1 MIVDFESRLPPD
13 KTVRSRLLIPSR
25 ILFFRDARLCP
36 SKRMGPAGARRVH
49 SCESLFRLS
58 SFHICASFS
67 HARPRAAGYRQ
78 GCLQRLPVAD
88 PYHITGHLRG
98 IDFQQLPDSSTY
110 PPHSS
115 ADPASCTLFHVPSLL
130 LPYLLHG
137 PTHYRV
143 VVFSRSLSP
152 PSDGEAAADSLTM
165 QRPSKLC
172 IFQANTSLFWRE
184 KLFIF

>member
-1 MIVDFESRLPPD
+1 VDFESRLPPD

-25 ILFFRDARLCP
+25 ILFFRDARLYP
-36 SKRMGPAGARRVH
+36 SKRMGPAGAWRVH

-115 ADPASCTLFHVPSLL
+115 ADPASCTHFFTFPLSSSRICCMGPRTTALSYFHVPSLL
-130 LPYLLHG
+130 LLMGKPLQ
-137 PTHYRV
+137 T
-143 VVFSRSLSP
+143 
-152 PSDGEAAADSLTM
+152 A
-165 QRPSKLC
+165 
-172 IFQANTSLFWRE
+172 
-184 KLFIF
+184 